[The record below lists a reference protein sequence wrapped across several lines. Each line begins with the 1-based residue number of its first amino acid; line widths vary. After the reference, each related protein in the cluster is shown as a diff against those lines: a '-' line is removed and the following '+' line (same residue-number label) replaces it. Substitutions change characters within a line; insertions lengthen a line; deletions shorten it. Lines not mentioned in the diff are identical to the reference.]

1 MWQIVLNGPGYL
13 DTCYDLPEG
22 ETSLGRSE
30 EMDVVLAGELVSRR
44 HALLRVRDGALT
56 VLDAGS
62 RNGTLVNGV
71 LVRDEMELAA
81 GDRIEIGE
89 NHLEVRRQERD
100 DTTVILRQEAG
111 AALGRIRS
119 ARSITAGAAL
129 ARGPEVTALVILHQM
144 AERLASSCSLEGF
157 LEAVASLVLEL
168 ANAEG
173 VAVELRGG
181 NGRKPF
187 VCSRRSGGTEGA
199 VPVSR
204 SVVAECVRSKVT
216 LVVADATVDA
226 RFAGSES
233 LALHGSSQA
242 ICVPLL
248 REGEV
253 DGVIYVTRQVD
264 HTPLKPLVEA
274 IETVAHLT
282 AAGVEHQR
290 LRERATAEEVA
301 RRRLERFLGSAL
313 AAELSRDLAA
323 GEGPHMEE
331 REATLLFADISGFT
345 ALTERLAASR
355 VAQLLDEFYR
365 RMARVIF
372 AHGGTVDKFIGD
384 EVMAI
389 FGAPLSFADDAARAL
404 RAALAMREE
413 FAAMMASWP
422 EEDRCRLKVGLNTG
436 RVLAGTVGGEERL
449 EYTAVGDAVNV
460 ASRLVGEAEPGQI
473 LAGVSTVI
481 AAGPRFVVRPLGVRQ
496 LRGRAGEVEIVEV
509 LGEMAD

>member
-1 MWQIVLNGPGYL
+1 
-13 DTCYDLPEG
+13 
-22 ETSLGRSE
+22 
-30 EMDVVLAGELVSRR
+30 
-44 HALLRVRDGALT
+44 
-56 VLDAGS
+56 
-62 RNGTLVNGV
+62 
-71 LVRDEMELAA
+71 
-81 GDRIEIGE
+81 
-89 NHLEVRRQERD
+89 
-100 DTTVILRQEAG
+100 
-111 AALGRIRS
+111 
-119 ARSITAGAAL
+119 
-129 ARGPEVTALVILHQM
+129 
-144 AERLASSCSLEGF
+144 
-157 LEAVASLVLEL
+157 
-168 ANAEG
+168 
-173 VAVELRGG
+173 
-181 NGRKPF
+181 
-187 VCSRRSGGTEGA
+187 
-199 VPVSR
+199 
-204 SVVAECVRSKVT
+204 
-216 LVVADATVDA
+216 
-226 RFAGSES
+226 
-233 LALHGSSQA
+233 
-242 ICVPLL
+242 
-248 REGEV
+248 
-253 DGVIYVTRQVD
+253 
-264 HTPLKPLVEA
+264 
-274 IETVAHLT
+274 
-282 AAGVEHQR
+282 
-290 LRERATAEEVA
+290 
-301 RRRLERFLGSAL
+301 
-313 AAELSRDLAA
+313 
-323 GEGPHMEE
+323 MEE